1 MDKGN
6 NGNFK
11 DRYKQYITFY
21 KGDNEDKCNKAF
33 KALILDIIT
42 NNDFKDQD
50 FNYFLT
56 TFKTLS
62 ANKAVFIS
70 VELANR
76 AYTHLFTASIDIIGP
91 TTTID
96 PFVYSTTA
104 KSCYTS
110 TVFIGI
116 IIDTSTSKKSTAGY
130 RQFWALQ
137 CTN

>member
-56 TFKTLS
+56 TFRTLS

-70 VELANR
+70 VELGNK
-76 AYTHLFTASIDIIGP
+76 AYIYLFMAFID
-91 TTTID
+91 TID
-96 PFVYSTTA
+96 PATTTNPFAYSTTV
-104 KSCYTS
+104 KLYYTS
-110 TVFIGI
+110 IVFIGI
-116 IIDTSTSKKSTAGY
+116 IINTGISKKSITGY
-130 RQFWALQ
+130 RQFQAL
-137 CTN
+137 